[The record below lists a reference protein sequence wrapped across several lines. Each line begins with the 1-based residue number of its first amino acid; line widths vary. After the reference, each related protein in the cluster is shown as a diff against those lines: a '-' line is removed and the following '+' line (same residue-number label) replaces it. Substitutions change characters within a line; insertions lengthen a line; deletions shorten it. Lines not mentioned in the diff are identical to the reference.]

1 MEWYMDLVQAM
12 EELANHKLRTLLTL
26 LGMIFG
32 VGAVIAMLSVG
43 EGAEKE
49 SLRIIDAM
57 GLRNIIV
64 KAKPAP
70 DDMLAE
76 IRESSIG
83 LSLKDLEAARETLPF
98 LSGYTAVK
106 KIRTYA
112 LYNEHGKSDAVVLG
126 VMPDHFAMA
135 NFEILEGRSL
145 AQLDNVMQTRVC
157 VIGSDVVGDLFGG
170 QSPLGGKIRVNH
182 VWLTVVGVLK
192 DRDLGQSEF
201 EGVKISSTRN
211 NIYLPIKTALKKFK
225 FKDLEDELD
234 EFQVQV
240 APGIPTSTAA
250 GTLSRLLTTRHRG
263 MDDFSLIVPEALLN
277 QHRKTQRIFN
287 IVMSAIAGISLLV
300 GGIGIMNIM
309 LANILE
315 RTREIGIRR
324 ALGAR
329 RVDIQRLFLI
339 ESFAIAVIGGFLGIA
354 LGFAMAHTI
363 SVYSGWTTAWSSTA
377 VFLSL
382 GVCAGTGLAFG
393 IYPAVKAARLNPI
406 DALRHD

>member
-1 MEWYMDLVQAM
+1 MEWYMDLIQAV

-49 SLRIIDAM
+49 SLRLIDAM

-64 KAKPAP
+64 QAKPTP

-76 IRESSIG
+76 IRESSLG

-98 LSGYTAVK
+98 LSAYTAVK
-106 KIRTYA
+106 KVRTWA
-112 LYNEHGKSDAVVLG
+112 LYNENGKSNAVVMG
-126 VMPDHFAMA
+126 VMPDHFELG
-135 NFEILEGRSL
+135 NLDVLEGRPL
-145 AQLDNVMQTRVC
+145 AELDNVMSAQVC
-157 VIGSDVVGDLFGG
+157 VIGSDVAGDLFGEHP
-170 QSPLGGKIRVNH
+170 PLGGKIKVNH
-182 VWLTVVGVLK
+182 IWLTVVGVLK

-201 EGVKISSTRN
+201 EGVKLSSSRS
-211 NIYLPIKTALKKFK
+211 NIYIPIKTALKKFK
-225 FKDLEDELD
+225 FKNMEDELD

-240 APGIPTSTAA
+240 APGMPTSVAA
-250 GTLSRLLTTRHRG
+250 GTLSRLLATRHRG
-263 MDDFSLIVPEALLN
+263 VDDYSLIVPEALLN

-329 RVDIQRLFLI
+329 RRDIQRLFLI
-339 ESFAIAVIGGFLGIA
+339 ESFAIAVIGGFLGIV
-354 LGFAMAHTI
+354 LGYGMAHAI
-363 SVYSGWTTAWSSTA
+363 SIYSGWTTAWSSTA
-377 VFLSL
+377 VILSL
-382 GVCAGTGLAFG
+382 GVCAGTGLVFG
-393 IYPAVKAARLNPI
+393 IYPAVKAAQLNPI